1 MNNVIPLRPA
11 SAARPAEP
19 VVYSV
24 AQVAELL
31 GLSLGL
37 AYSLV
42 RDGTIPARKLGSRWV
57 IPIAA
62 FHTWLN
68 SATVHAETDVS

>member
-1 MNNVIPLRPA
+1 M
-11 SAARPAEP
+11 
-19 VVYSV
+19 VYSV

-31 GLSLGL
+31 GLGLGL

-57 IPIAA
+57 IPCAV

-68 SATVHAETDVS
+68 SSTHEAKDVS

>member
-1 MNNVIPLRPA
+1 MTNVIPLRSG
-11 SAARPAEP
+11 SAARSAEP

-24 AQVAELL
+24 AQIADLL
-31 GLSLGL
+31 GLGLGL

-57 IPIAA
+57 IPCGA
-62 FHTWLN
+62 FHAWLN
-68 SATVHAETDVS
+68 ESTHEAKDVS